1 MSVLNPS
8 SGLCPIGVREMTQCP
23 SGFALPS
30 GYAAIEVER
39 LMLKVLVAFP
49 PVGGLAESR
58 PTSRRVVAV
67 RRTTGVD
74 SGFSALVFA
83 SREIRRLWRFPR
95 LYRGWIPCPGLAVP
109 NNCGDG
115 IG

>member
-1 MSVLNPS
+1 MLSVLNPS

-39 LMLKVLVAFP
+39 LMLMVLVAFP

-67 RRTTGVD
+67 RRTTGI
-74 SGFSALVFA
+74 LVQISWPHRVPGGTGGVA
-83 SREIRRLWRFPR
+83 
-95 LYRGWIPCPGLAVP
+95 GIPVGPVEAVK
-109 NNCGDG
+109 
-115 IG
+115 